1 MIQMFIYITHFYW
14 MVLKIIL
21 YNIIYIRNSEII
33 TNNLLSMLRQKNVAF
48 FFKDTFTSPYI
59 SFIQV
64 SFKER

>member
-1 MIQMFIYITHFYW
+1 